1 TLESDLDKLITGI
14 MTAWAKLGGGDTAGA
29 LAHVDNMS
37 GPEWYNLFLGYHRAL
52 LAEQGGAAETA
63 RAAYESASTNVSA
76 GAAAPDAY
84 LRLMEAYAG
93 FLTRQGDDEDALAVL
108 GRADEFAG
116 GRLTIEVL

>member
-1 TLESDLDKLITGI
+1 APDVERFSRLALGVDAIREGKFGDAQDWLKLTLESDLDRLITG
-14 MTAWAKLGGGDTAGA
+14 MLTAWAKLGGDDAAGA

-52 LAEQGGAAETA
+52 LAEQAGDAEKA

-84 LRLMEAYAG
+84 L
-93 FLTRQGDDEDALAVL
+93 
-108 GRADEFAG
+108 
-116 GRLTIEVL
+116 